1 MLLVIEAVNKNSG
14 RQNLFQMM
22 TSYDDD
28 DAMEME
34 DDER

>member
-28 DAMEME
+28 VMEME

>member
-14 RQNLFQMM
+14 RQNLFQM

-28 DAMEME
+28 VMEME